1 MNPEQP
7 APLPPLAP
15 SKGKKKSRYPSK
27 TCKYA
32 GVTFRVSRDKYQA
45 RIYKGNKEYNL
56 GLFDLSA
63 DAALAYDVAH
73 RLVKKIS
80 AAIGKEKEALE
91 LYEANKD
98 APDWLDYGDNADANN
113 GLDPEKLNFLR
124 PLDFKTEREKEF
136 EESRAAGSQKHE
148 HCPKLEELRGLV
160 NKEAIR
166 VMKIIVGTL
175 EGGTNNYRRKSK
187 KAGVATKEGAP
198 QDKAAKNPPK
208 KRRKQSKSKDSMAP
222 SGDSKESGTKK
233 TPTDVTP
240 AWVSKEGLDIYENL
254 GQYYQANNQ
263 QMIRHMG
270 NSTLQAMMEDNSTKT
285 AALMN
290 NQSHGV
296 EHLMNKMLND
306 RQPQHRHESAAS
318 NSNAPMEKTTGNK
331 SNNFFLQD
339 TMQAGKINLNNK
351 NPSEYNFMGIPG
363 AMSRYPFGMGM
374 GSGGGNHNSDAL
386 TGMSGSSN
394 DFNSSQT
401 PDDYREFFRNMRNYF
416 PGMGA
421 SQPGGSMGPPPV
433 GGQNNMPEEFQ
444 RMMLARAMGQNAGS
458 HNAGIHH
465 GMGSIMGVDSPSNVN
480 QGNPFTKR
488 FADQKKDDSTK
499 QLENFKSMI
508 QSGLDR
514 SMSSGPPP
522 GMEGPRPNNLH
533 PGQISPKVLNM
544 LRASGHF
551 SSQGNTA
558 NMNGDGVTREQF
570 AGMYSGDRLGQQ
582 LRALQSSHPFAGINP
597 TSGFPGQFGSGD
609 KRSGE
614 GMGEGP
620 SLRNGE
626 QQQMSRSDQQQAYLQ
641 SFAAGQAA
649 NFPLASSGGGGMYGN
664 PTFDN
669 MAQFFGMSGST
680 SQPPSARNPGNNN
693 DGKV

>member
-1 MNPEQP
+1 M
-7 APLPPLAP
+7 
-15 SKGKKKSRYPSK
+15 
-27 TCKYA
+27 T
-32 GVTFRVSRDKYQA
+32 
-45 RIYKGNKEYNL
+45 
-56 GLFDLSA
+56 
-63 DAALAYDVAH
+63 
-73 RLVKKIS
+73 
-80 AAIGKEKEALE
+80 
-91 LYEANKD
+91 
-98 APDWLDYGDNADANN
+98 
-113 GLDPEKLNFLR
+113 
-124 PLDFKTEREKEF
+124 
-136 EESRAAGSQKHE
+136 
-148 HCPKLEELRGLV
+148 
-160 NKEAIR
+160 
-166 VMKIIVGTL
+166 
-175 EGGTNNYRRKSK
+175 
-187 KAGVATKEGAP
+187 
-198 QDKAAKNPPK
+198 
-208 KRRKQSKSKDSMAP
+208 
-222 SGDSKESGTKK
+222 
-233 TPTDVTP
+233 
-240 AWVSKEGLDIYENL
+240 
-254 GQYYQANNQ
+254 
-263 QMIRHMG
+263 
-270 NSTLQAMMEDNSTKT
+270 TKT
-285 AALMN
+285 
-290 NQSHGV
+290 
-296 EHLMNKMLND
+296 
-306 RQPQHRHESAAS
+306 
-318 NSNAPMEKTTGNK
+318 
-331 SNNFFLQD
+331 
-339 TMQAGKINLNNK
+339 
-351 NPSEYNFMGIPG
+351 
-363 AMSRYPFGMGM
+363 
-374 GSGGGNHNSDAL
+374 
-386 TGMSGSSN
+386 
-394 DFNSSQT
+394 
-401 PDDYREFFRNMRNYF
+401 
-416 PGMGA
+416 
-421 SQPGGSMGPPPV
+421 
-433 GGQNNMPEEFQ
+433 
-444 RMMLARAMGQNAGS
+444 
-458 HNAGIHH
+458 

-480 QGNPFTKR
+480 QGNPFTNKR